1 MAVNTWAVPVM
12 RYGKETLKWNADELK
27 NLNKR
32 TRKFTMHRAI
42 YPKINV
48 NGRLR
53 IKF

>member
-1 MAVNTWAVPVM
+1 MAVNTWAVSVM

-32 TRKFTMHRAI
+32 KRKFTMHRALH
-42 YPKINV
+42 PKINV

-53 IKF
+53 ITF